1 MFEVTKEDL
10 ERANKYWE
18 NREKDVWE
26 AAEEYGFRVML
37 ENKIENEG
45 FDLNGFLFEL
55 FDNGDAALDDVDI
68 ALELKELF
76 KDEMI

>member
-18 NREKDVWE
+18 NREKDVLE

-37 ENKIENEG
+37 ENKM
-45 FDLNGFLFEL
+45 
-55 FDNGDAALDDVDI
+55 
-68 ALELKELF
+68 K
-76 KDEMI
+76 